1 MRIEVTTP
9 RPDSSNVLRFA
20 VRTGATAVG
29 LWIATL
35 VVSGI
40 TVSGGSGWTS
50 ALTLL
55 AVAVIFGLVNAVLKP
70 LIKVLGILVYVVTL
84 WLISFV
90 VNALL
95 LWLVSWLA
103 GSLGLPFHVEGFW
116 SAFWGAIIVSLVSWG
131 ITLLVPE
138 PDRRRVEVRTFDLPD
153 GSGGPQPL
161 R

>member
-9 RPDSSNVLRFA
+9 RPDQTNVLRFL

-50 ALTLL
+50 ALTLI
-55 AVAVIFGLVNAVLKP
+55 AVAAIFGLVNAVLKP
-70 LIKVLGILVYVVTL
+70 IIKVLGILVYVVTL

-103 GSLGLPFHVEGFW
+103 GSLGLPFHVAGFW
-116 SAFWGAIIVSLVSWG
+116 SAFWGAIIVSLIAWG
-131 ITLLVPE
+131 ITLLVPD
-138 PDRRRVEVRTFDLPD
+138 PDRRRVEVRTFDISD
-153 GSGGPQPL
+153 DRGGPQPL